1 MMHLDAMSSTLLLQ
15 LVAFACGIG
24 WVITGS
30 KIGKFIRIG
39 WHCALGWF
47 PQHYLNAYVFCPP
60 CCTWWCGLALSLL
73 AGIPFLNVLQVAF
86 TSSVVMAICNLQW
99 RMDAGDK
106 EEIETLLWSG
116 GEVSVPEQKEE
127 DVNV

>member
-1 MMHLDAMSSTLLLQ
+1 MMHLNAMSSTLLLQ

-47 PQHYLNAYVFCPP
+47 PQHYLNALVFCPP
-60 CCTWWCGLALSLL
+60 CCTWWCGFALGLKV
-73 AGIPFLNVLQVAF
+73 GVPFLNVLQIAF
-86 TSSVVMAICNLQW
+86 TSSLLMALCNAQW
-99 RMDAGDK
+99 QLDAGDR
-106 EEIETLLWSG
+106 EEIETLLWS
-116 GEVSVPEQKEE
+116 EHNERPDEQEE
-127 DVNV
+127 SER